1 MYALRK
7 VLYILIVQMD
17 LPTFIQNQKESILA
31 QKNYYV
37 HLLLCIFGIL
47 LECGKIKIDNK
58 AFLTQIEV
66 FP

>member
-31 QKNYYV
+31 QKITTS
-37 HLLLCIFGIL
+37 IFCYAY
-47 LECGKIKIDNK
+47 LESY
-58 AFLTQIEV
+58 
-66 FP
+66 